1 VLAATTTA
9 AISDANGLV
18 SVAPMQIAGVGE
30 VTNIAVAA
38 GTQGFVS
45 LSLAQQP

>member
-1 VLAATTTA
+1 
-9 AISDANGLV
+9 
-18 SVAPMQIAGVGE
+18 MQMAVGG

-45 LSLAQQP
+45 LSIGQGP

>member
-1 VLAATTTA
+1 
-9 AISDANGLV
+9 
-18 SVAPMQIAGVGE
+18 MQIAGVGE

-45 LSLAQQP
+45 LSIQQQP

>member
-1 VLAATTTA
+1 
-9 AISDANGLV
+9 
-18 SVAPMQIAGVGE
+18 VGE

-45 LSLAQQP
+45 LALTQGP